1 VVAAFWEAGFLKVA
15 VIGGAGRMGRWFVR
29 HFVNQGEEVAI
40 SDIIRSEAESVAMS
54 TGAKVAE
61 HNLEAVE
68 DADLVVVSTPIEVTP
83 KVLEEICSALRP
95 SATIMEISSLKSKV
109 VPVLE
114 RIAKR
119 GVKAVSVHPLF
130 GPGVQRLAGERVALI
145 PVSDPTS
152 ELRLGRNLFPEAEI
166 VVVDVEEHDRAM
178 ALTLSLPH
186 FLNVAFASVVGEEDL
201 NVLKKLG
208 GTTFALQLVLAEA
221 VMTEDPDLYAS
232 IQMGNLY
239 TVECLE
245 RFLQRAGILRDH
257 VAEKDVRSFSR
268 FYADIRSWISKDRD
282 FGVAYE
288 RMYRALEAL

>member
-1 VVAAFWEAGFLKVA
+1 LKVV

-29 HFVNQGEEVAI
+29 HFVSLGEEVVI
-40 SDIIRSEAESVAMS
+40 SDIRRSEAESVAKS

-61 HNLEAVE
+61 SNLGAVE
-68 DADLVVVSTPIEVTP
+68 KADLVVVSTPIEATP
-83 KVLEEICSALRP
+83 RVLKEISPALRP
-95 SATIMEISSLKSKV
+95 SATVMEISSLKSRV
-109 VPVLE
+109 VPVLGG
-114 RIAKR
+114 IAKH
-119 GVKAVSVHPLF
+119 GVKTVSVHPLF

-145 PVSDPTS
+145 PVSDPGS
-152 ELRLGRNLFPEAEI
+152 ELRSARRLFPEAEI

-186 FLNVAFASVVGEEDL
+186 FLNIAFASVVGEEDL

-232 IQMGNLY
+232 IQMGNVH
-239 TVECLE
+239 TAECQE
-245 RFLQRAGILRDH
+245 RFIERARILKEQI
-257 VAEKDVRSFSR
+257 ANKDVRGFQQ
-268 FYADIRSWISKDRD
+268 FYADVRSSMSKDRD
-282 FGVAYE
+282 FAVAYE

>member
-1 VVAAFWEAGFLKVA
+1 MKVA

-29 HFVNQGEEVAI
+29 HFINQGEEVVI
-40 SDIIRSEAESVAMS
+40 SDTRRSEAESVAKS

-61 HNLEAVE
+61 NNPRAVE
-68 DADLVVVSTPIEVTP
+68 KADLVVVSTPIEATP
-83 KVLEEICSALRP
+83 SLLEEISPALR
-95 SATIMEISSLKSKV
+95 SSVTVMEISSLKSKV

-114 RIAKR
+114 RIAEL
-119 GVKAVSVHPLF
+119 GVKTVSVHPLF

-145 PVSDPTS
+145 PISDPGS
-152 ELRLGRNLFPEAEI
+152 ELRSARRLFPEAEI

-178 ALTLSLPH
+178 ALTLSLSH
-186 FLNVAFASVVGEEDL
+186 FLNIAFASVVAEEDL

>member
-1 VVAAFWEAGFLKVA
+1 MKVA

-29 HFVNQGEEVAI
+29 HFINQGEEVVV
-40 SDIIRSEAESVAMS
+40 SDIRRSEAESVAKS

-61 HNLEAVE
+61 NNLGAVE
-68 DADLVVVSTPIEVTP
+68 KADLVVVSTPIEATP
-83 KVLEEICSALRP
+83 SLLEEISAGLR
-95 SATIMEISSLKSKV
+95 SSVMVMEISSLKSKV

-114 RIAKR
+114 RIAER
-119 GVKAVSVHPLF
+119 GVKTVSVHPLF

-145 PVSDPTS
+145 PVSDPGS
-152 ELRLGRNLFPEAEI
+152 ELRSARRLFPEAEI

-186 FLNVAFASVVGEEDL
+186 FLNIAFASVVGEEDL

-239 TVECLE
+239 TVECLD
-245 RFLQRAGILRDH
+245 RFADKAGMLKEH
-257 VAEKDVRSFSR
+257 VARKDVRVFLQ
-268 FYADIRSWISKDRD
+268 FYADVRSSISKDRD
-282 FGVAYE
+282 FAVAYE
-288 RMYRALEAL
+288 RMYRALNAL